1 MVEKFRAAFIAHV
14 PDADPSKHRSVIETS
29 LYKLTSVLVRN
40 DDEAVN
46 VCRELASE
54 EGVQAFILCPGFTHK
69 AIARIMEAVGE
80 GVSLSVARGD
90 GPSNEVALKIM
101 RELGWFKREVEV

>member
-29 LYKLTSVLVRN
+29 LYKLTSVLVKD

-46 VCRELASE
+46 VCKKLALE

-80 GVSLSVARGD
+80 GISLSVARGD

-101 RELGWFKREVEV
+101 RDLGWFKRGRV